1 MSGAATSQSAR
12 HRIIISLLALSDA
25 IAAILLAADLLVVC
39 GTVLLRFLFNAPV
52 EWADDVARGLM
63 VGSSFFGAASALAR
77 HENVGVAFFVDK
89 LPSGLRR
96 VVEATGAG
104 LMTVIAGTV
113 AFNAIK
119 LGWLTT
125 GQTSG
130 SGLPLQLTF
139 YPMGVGALL
148 MTIFAADLFC
158 SRPLRDMIGAVVTMA
173 LIVGL
178 YWAWDD
184 LAPSSL
190 PSSGMLM
197 LAGFL
202 ITLCG
207 GLPIGFALALAA
219 LTFIWVEGTLPG
231 VIFAQQMARGIDNF
245 VLLAIPFFIL
255 VGYLMEANGMSGRLI
270 ELLQRAAGR
279 MRGGLN
285 VVMVTSMVLFSGIS
299 GSKMADVAAVGSVLI
314 PAARRSRQSPGGA
327 VALLAASA
335 IMAETIPPCIN
346 LIILGFVTNLSIGGL
361 FVAGLL
367 PAALMALALIAVS
380 IIFGKRAAASD
391 QARAPV
397 SGLWSGAI
405 ASFGLIFMIFAGFKS
420 GFATATEISAF
431 AAVYA
436 LVVGPVMFGELGFKT
451 AANSFIQAATRSGLV
466 LFIVAAA
473 QSLAFILTLQQ
484 VPHMLGDTLLAL
496 SGAHGTWLFVL
507 LSIAVLIVMGSVLE
521 GAAAL
526 IIFGPLLLPVAT
538 KLGVDPL
545 HFGVVLVISMGLGL
559 FAPPLGLGLYGAC
572 LIGNVAIEQTVKPML
587 GYLGLL
593 LLCLLGDR
601 LRAVHQHGLAAR
613 VRLLRGQARP
623 TQPPPGTSGWIA
635 SSPGLLAMTGRE
647 GTATLSPSLRA
658 QRSNPSRAIRSG
670 SRVCEKSNTITMEP
684 QRQRSSRLSASPPSP
699 KPGHESARQELL
711 PTATL
716 RMALRAEAK
725 SSHPMRAAPL
735 PICGMRKSRKPLET
749 PTA

>member
-1 MSGAATSQSAR
+1 MSGAAPSQSGG
-12 HRIIISLLALSDA
+12 HRIIASLLFVSDA
-25 IAAILLAADLLVVC
+25 TAAILLAADLLVVC
-39 GTVLLRFLFNAPV
+39 GSVLLRFLFNAPV

-77 HENVGVAFFVDK
+77 AENLGVAFFIDK
-89 LPSGLRR
+89 LPAGVRR
-96 VVEATGAG
+96 VVDAIGA
-104 LMTVIAGTV
+104 LLVTVIAGYV

-130 SGLPLQLTF
+130 SGLPLELTF
-139 YPMGVGALL
+139 YPMGVGALF
-148 MTIFAADLFC
+148 MTVFAGYLFGQ
-158 SRPLRDMIGAVVTMA
+158 RPVRDMIAAVVATG

-178 YWAWDD
+178 YLAWDF
-184 LAPSSL
+184 LAPESV
-190 PSSGMLM
+190 PSSGTLM
-197 LAGFL
+197 LAGFF
-202 ITLCG
+202 ITLFG

-255 VGYLMEANGMSGRLI
+255 VGYLMEANGMSVRLI
-270 ELLQRAAGR
+270 ELLQRAVGR

-314 PAARRSRQSPGGA
+314 PAARRSRQNPGGA

-335 IMAETIPPCIN
+335 VMAETIPPCIN
-346 LIILGFVTNLSIGGL
+346 LIILGFVANLSIGGL

-367 PAALMALALIAVS
+367 PAGLMALALIAVS
-380 IIFGKRAAASD
+380 IIFGKTRASFAED
-391 QARAPV
+391 APRPSM

-405 ASFGLIFMIFAGFKS
+405 ASFGLIFMIFFGFKS

-431 AAVYA
+431 AVVYA
-436 LVVGPVMFGELGFKT
+436 LVIGSLVFRELNLKT
-451 AANSFIQAATRSGLV
+451 ATYSFVQAATRSGLV

-484 VPHMLGDTLLAL
+484 VPHAVGDMMLSL
-496 SGAHGTWLFVL
+496 SGAHGTWLFML

-538 KLGVDPL
+538 KLGIDPL
-545 HFGVVLVISMGLGL
+545 HFGVVLVIAMGLGL

-572 LIGNVAIEQTVKPML
+572 LIGNVPIEQTVKPIL

-593 LLCLLGDR
+593 LLCLLVIAFVPGISTA
-601 LRAVHQHGLAAR
+601 LPRALGY
-613 VRLLRGQARP
+613 
-623 TQPPPGTSGWIA
+623 
-635 SSPGLLAMTGRE
+635 
-647 GTATLSPSLRA
+647 
-658 QRSNPSRAIRSG
+658 
-670 SRVCEKSNTITMEP
+670 
-684 QRQRSSRLSASPPSP
+684 
-699 KPGHESARQELL
+699 
-711 PTATL
+711 
-716 RMALRAEAK
+716 
-725 SSHPMRAAPL
+725 
-735 PICGMRKSRKPLET
+735 
-749 PTA
+749 